1 MCRLFTGQD
10 TVSQAHGLSQSSRSD
25 TSDSLPLPYRSLH
38 SVPPSPLASLG
49 PSPRS
54 LPLSAPVSMWR
65 RRSGGGA
72 AAIEMTGSCQQARL
86 QLSGAARVGAR
97 SSARHA
103 APSRAAVGR
112 RRFRAGSHL
121 GKQVGEDVGE
131 GVGGWGQVLPPAV
144 AGASTSPPAGL
155 PRPDASPWLARGA
168 APPFLP
174 HAAAQPQPPAGG
186 TTTVATAAATADG
199 PRLPRSGSAPGP
211 AR

>member
-1 MCRLFTGQD
+1 M
-10 TVSQAHGLSQSSRSD
+10 
-25 TSDSLPLPYRSLH
+25 
-38 SVPPSPLASLG
+38 LAENCKSLG
-49 PSPRS
+49 AEATVARR
-54 LPLSAPVSMWR
+54 AFKQKRIWYQGNGKYYPVSMWR
-65 RRSGGGA
+65 RRNGGGA

-121 GKQVGEDVGE
+121 GKQVGKDVGE

-199 PRLPRSGSAPGP
+199 PRLPRSGAAPGP